1 MPLLVEQELLRIHFV
16 AHGMNYLLT
25 YGTLTPCQSFARN
38 CSLIFKSS
46 ANFYRTYLIFIMS
59 LE

>member
-1 MPLLVEQELLRIHFV
+1 MSLLVEQELSRIHFV

-25 YGTLTPCQSFARN
+25 SREIVHLFLS
-38 CSLIFKSS
+38 SVLIF
-46 ANFYRTYLIFIMS
+46 YRSYLIFIIS